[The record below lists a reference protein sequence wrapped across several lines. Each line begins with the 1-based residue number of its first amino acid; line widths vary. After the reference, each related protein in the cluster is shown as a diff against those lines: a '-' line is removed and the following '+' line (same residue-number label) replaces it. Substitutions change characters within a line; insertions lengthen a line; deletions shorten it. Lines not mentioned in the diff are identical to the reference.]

1 MGRDVRFLRQAALLL
16 PSAFLLDVLIF
27 LLTHGRQDPGFGT
40 YPFFQEWFGDAAA
53 ARPPEAR
60 FVQQALVFFLPAY
73 VLALLFVLA
82 IGLAERALFGARP
95 KKRAGSGFGSA
106 FVAVYPVLFLAATGA
121 VMWFGERVAQVQ
133 APGTLVA
140 PLLAAAAPFAGA
152 AVAVAPAALLAG
164 PVALARKASF
174 A

>member
-53 ARPPEAR
+53 ARPPETR
-60 FVQQALVFFLPAY
+60 FVQQALLFFLPAY
-73 VLALLFVLA
+73 ALALLFLLGIA
-82 IGLAERALFGARP
+82 LAERILFGARP
-95 KKRAGSGFGSA
+95 KRAGSAFGSA
-106 FVAVYPVLFLAATGA
+106 FAAVYPILFLVATGA
-121 VMWFGERVAQVQ
+121 TMWFGERMALAQ

-152 AVAVAPAALLAG
+152 ALAVAPAAILAG

>member
-1 MGRDVRFLRQAALLL
+1 MRWDVKFLRQAALLL

-40 YPFFQEWFGDAAA
+40 FPFFQEWFGDAAA
-53 ARPPEAR
+53 ARPPETR
-60 FVQQALVFFLPAY
+60 FVEQALVFFVPAY
-73 VLALLFVLA
+73 LLALIFLLA
-82 IGLAERALFGARP
+82 IVLGERFLFGARAR
-95 KKRAGSGFGSA
+95 KKGSAFGSA
-106 FVAVYPVLFLAATGA
+106 FASVYPVLFLLASGAA
-121 VMWFGERVAQVQ
+121 MWMGERVAMAQ

-152 AVAVAPAALLAG
+152 GMAVLPAAVLAG
-164 PVALARKASF
+164 PVAIFRASF

>member
-1 MGRDVRFLRQAALLL
+1 MLWDVKFLRQAALLL

-40 YPFFQEWFGDAAA
+40 FPFFQEWFGDAAV
-53 ARPPEAR
+53 ARPPETR
-60 FVQQALVFFLPAY
+60 FVEQALVFFVPAY
-73 VLALLFVLA
+73 ILALIFLLA
-82 IGLAERALFGARP
+82 IVLGERVLFGARAR
-95 KKRAGSGFGSA
+95 KKGSAFGSA
-106 FVAVYPVLFLAATGA
+106 FASVYPVLFLLASGVA
-121 VMWFGERVAQVQ
+121 MWMGERIAMAQ

-152 AVAVAPAALLAG
+152 GVAVLPAAVLAG
-164 PVALARKASF
+164 PVMIFRASF